1 MGEYRPLRFVGRARH
16 ELKGLPRA
24 VYAEAGRWL
33 NTIQEGKEPPDW
45 RPMTSIGQGV
55 AELRL
60 RDSKGA
66 YRVIYVAKF
75 AEAVYVLHSF
85 EKKSQKTSRQDL
97 DIASTRY
104 RDLLRQRA
112 HHRGVR

>member
-1 MGEYRPLRFVGRARH
+1 MGGYRVLRFVGRARY
-16 ELKGLPRA
+16 ELKTLPRA
-24 VYAEAGRWL
+24 VYATAGRWL
-33 NTIQEGKEPPDW
+33 NLVQEGKEPPDW
-45 RPMTSIGQGV
+45 KPMKGIGQGV
-55 AELRL
+55 IELRL
-60 RDSKGA
+60 RDSAGA

-97 DIASTRY
+97 DIATARY

-112 HHRGVR
+112 HYRGVR